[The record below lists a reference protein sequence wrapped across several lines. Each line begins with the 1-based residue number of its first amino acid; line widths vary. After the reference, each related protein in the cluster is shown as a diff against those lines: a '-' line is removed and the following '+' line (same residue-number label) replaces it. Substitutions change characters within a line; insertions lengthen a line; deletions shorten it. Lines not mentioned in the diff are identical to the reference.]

1 MSSCSG
7 CSTVW
12 SHSQWSHT
20 STQYNKQGDFELL
33 DRDTYRPIKHG
44 TPDMGTLIQ
53 VMNELNR
60 FYRAP

>member
-1 MSSCSG
+1 M
-7 CSTVW
+7 
-12 SHSQWSHT
+12 T
-20 STQYNKQGDFELL
+20 SAIYQGNTITQFSKHFSELL

-60 FYRAP
+60 FYRAPDQRQPTFP